1 MRRQTKITT
10 DSLGCRR
17 ETARRRVPVEILFTA
32 DELYKEYVPKI
43 IVNNKINLFFKT
55 AIGILVKKFQ
65 TTTVSERCSIKLLL
79 YILFEKI
86 FIF

>member
-55 AIGILVKKFQ
+55 AIGILVKKISNYNSF
-65 TTTVSERCSIKLLL
+65 RA
-79 YILFEKI
+79 LFDKTASVY
-86 FIF
+86 FV